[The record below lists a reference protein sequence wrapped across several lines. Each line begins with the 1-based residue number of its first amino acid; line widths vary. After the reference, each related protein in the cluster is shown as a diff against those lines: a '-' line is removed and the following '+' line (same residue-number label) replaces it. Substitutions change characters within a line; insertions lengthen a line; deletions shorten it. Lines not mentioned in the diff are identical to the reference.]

1 MDKISV
7 SFDLYTSF
15 YEALT
20 QFILPAGAGAALRV
34 FLVIWRKLSSRWAN
48 WFPLLKG
55 LAEYVLW
62 FVAAIIAAAI
72 VTVLYMANQIGV
84 AVLCIA
90 MGFAIAWVLAEL
102 VVGQEEEVVER
113 GARVAEARVVA
124 SMTRKG
130 APSVPIVFGGVSLP
144 ADAEPYHLLV
154 AGSTGSGKSV
164 AIKGVLDA
172 LRARGDTAII
182 VDSGGEFA
190 ARYWDAK
197 KNFLLNPFDQR
208 CIAWSPMSE
217 LSGVWDADALAKS
230 IVPDGTGESKEWNG
244 YAQTLVASV
253 MRSLLARGDLTLKS
267 MLTAIQSMPM
277 SELALMLKG
286 TPAAAQLESEKT
298 FGSIRTIASNYL
310 STFNYLADEPSDFS
324 VARFVRDSRGG
335 FLYLTYRDDQLDS
348 LKNLISFVL
357 DVAART
363 ILSMEP
369 DKSRR
374 IWLIIDEFSSIG
386 KVQSI
391 EAIATKA
398 RKVGGCLLVGLQSVS
413 QLKDRY
419 GENGAQ
425 SILSCL
431 SSWLVLRCADGDTAE
446 YVSRYLGEEQ
456 VRQRLAG
463 SSTADSGKSV
473 SISTTVQTRRVV
485 MASQIQAMPD
495 LRGYLRVTGGYPIC
509 EIKLSFPKKLEN
521 VTKSFEARDFS
532 TRKMVDISAQKEGVV
547 EYGGSQ
553 NQFKPEATPVETYS
567 DRVARLRSEY
577 EDELMGD
584 ASPEKL
590 DRILAQLDSV
600 VATMR

>member
-1 MDKISV
+1 MP
-7 SFDLYTSF
+7 FDLYASL

-20 QFILPAGAGAALRV
+20 QYILPAAAGAALRV
-34 FLVIWRKLSSRWAN
+34 FLVIWRKLSSRWAT

-55 LAEYVLW
+55 LTEYVLW
-62 FVAAIIAAAI
+62 FAAAGIAAAI
-72 VTVLYMANQIGV
+72 AAVLYMANQIGV

-90 MGFAIAWVLAEL
+90 MGFAITWVLAEL
-102 VVGQEEEVVER
+102 LAGQEEEVVER
-113 GARVAEARVVA
+113 GARVAEDRVVA

-130 APSVPIVFGGVSLP
+130 APPVPIVFGGVSLP

-197 KNFLLNPFDQR
+197 KDFLLNPFDQR

-253 MRSLLARGDLTLKS
+253 MRALLTRGDLTLKS

-277 SELALMLKG
+277 SELAIMLKG
-286 TPAAAQLESEKT
+286 TPAAAQLESDKT

-324 VARFVRDSRGG
+324 VARFVRESRGG

-348 LKNLISFVL
+348 LRNLISFVL
-357 DVAART
+357 DVASRT

-369 DKSRR
+369 DKNRR
-374 IWLIIDEFSSIG
+374 VWLIIDEFSSIG

-398 RKVGGCLLVGLQSVS
+398 RKVGGCLLVGLQSIS

-509 EIKLSFPKKLEN
+509 EIKLSFPKKIEN
-521 VTKSFEARDFS
+521 VTRSFEARDFS
-532 TRKMVDISAQKEGVV
+532 IRKMVDISAQKEERAEHGVP
-547 EYGGSQ
+547 Q
-553 NQFKPEATPVETYS
+553 RQAMPEASLAESYS
-567 DRVARLRSEY
+567 DRVARLRVEY
-577 EDELMGD
+577 EDELMGN

-600 VATMR
+600 VAAMR